1 MGNVRSL
8 SNEMD
13 KLSAAT
19 LANFKQY
26 VSRQTSDNKTLD
38 LLYANIKNA
47 YTSTT
52 MPPLPLGRSDRNLV
66 RLQPVHHTL
75 RCCSSSLCKR
85 RLSRSGQMRHVNS

>member
-1 MGNVRSL
+1 MVNVRSL
-8 SNEMD
+8 SNKMD

-19 LANFKQY
+19 LPNFKQY
-26 VSRQTSDNKTLD
+26 VSRHTSDNKTLD

-52 MPPLPLGRSDRNLV
+52 MPHSPSAAQITTSSVCSLFVTP
-66 RLQPVHHTL
+66 

-85 RLSRSGQMRHVNS
+85 RLSRFGQMRHVNS

>member
-8 SNEMD
+8 SNKMD
-13 KLSAAT
+13 KLSTAT
-19 LANFKQY
+19 LPNFKQY
-26 VSRQTSDNKTLD
+26 VSRHTSDNKTLD

-47 YTSTT
+47 STSTT
-52 MPPLPLGRSDRNLV
+52 MPHSQITISSVCSLFITP
-66 RLQPVHHTL
+66 